1 MDAKRRPKPSAL
13 FRIAAPSA
21 IACAALVATAL
32 ALPSHAA
39 REART
44 IDPMMVPTNTVHS
57 GAHSY
62 DDHELVSQIV
72 AALNGDTSLNGSA
85 ITVVAKDGRVT
96 LSGSAKDLAQA
107 ARAERLARDIAGARA
122 VGGKLDVQGG

>member
-1 MDAKRRPKPSAL
+1 MKTSSQSGL
-13 FRIAAPSA
+13 
-21 IACAALVATAL
+21 ACAAMIAAAL
-32 ALPSHAA
+32 ALPSFAA
-39 REART
+39 REARP

-57 GAHSY
+57 GAHTY
-62 DDHELVSQIV
+62 DDHQLASDIV
-72 AALNGDTSLNGSA
+72 AALNGDRALNGTA

-107 ARAERLARDIAGARA
+107 ARAERVAREAAGASP

>member
-1 MDAKRRPKPSAL
+1 MDANRRPQPSTL
-13 FRIAAPSA
+13 TRIASRGA
-21 IACAALVATAL
+21 IACAALVAAAL

-39 REART
+39 RDARS

-62 DDHELVSQIV
+62 DDHQLVSQIV
-72 AALNGDTSLNGSA
+72 AALNADASLNGTA
-85 ITVVAKDGRVT
+85 ITVVAKDGRIT
-96 LSGSAKDLAQA
+96 LSGSAKDIAQA
-107 ARAERLARDIAGARA
+107 ARAERIARDIAGARA